1 MVNKLPLPDKVGQY
15 AGKLL
20 SKTLPFD
27 LSASVTASADLASTN
42 TQSINRNYISSEGDH
57 WRNNK
62 DAITEVAKNTE
73 FNKSVGINQELT
85 STITSSSEK
94 VKNLTAEMGMHHER
108 AQNISNQIQQVE
120 SFGETFNVDGTHK
133 VEERLKSMGLSS
145 RAAHDLI
152 ENPTSANSKQREL
165 LAAAK
170 RDVGNQLFGSL
181 YGAPN
186 RVPEVINAKEQTME
200 TDYNKG
206 SRALAQKGE
215 NEIGAKRSTDQTALN
230 NKASANDLNQNRVQ
244 KQLDKSE
251 AGLNKK
257 HQQMSQEVSQE
268 ANNSLAQMKAKQNKQ
283 AEAVQTADNK
293 RWTSWIAGRDLPK
306 E

>member
-1 MVNKLPLPDKVGQY
+1 MLQKSYN
-15 AGKLL
+15 
-20 SKTLPFD
+20 
-27 LSASVTASADLASTN
+27 
-42 TQSINRNYISSEGDH
+42 ISEGDH

-62 DAITEVAKNTE
+62 DAITEVAKNTD

-94 VKNLTAEMGMHHER
+94 VKSLTAEMGMHHER

-230 NKASANDLNQNRVQ
+230 NKASANDLNQNGC
-244 KQLDKSE
+244 KGNLI
-251 AGLNKK
+251 
-257 HQQMSQEVSQE
+257 
-268 ANNSLAQMKAKQNKQ
+268 KAKQ
-283 AEAVQTADNK
+283 A
-293 RWTSWIAGRDLPK
+293 
-306 E
+306 